1 MRCAK
6 CKEKSQVLES
16 RVDGLVVHRTRQCLS
31 CDYRWKSEERLAGEA
46 FPKPKATPLPRTKK
60 RPQKGSKRRYEHPR
74 DLVGSPERDA
84 MEAAEVLKE
93 LGLDLEDLE

>member
-1 MRCAK
+1 MKCAK
-6 CKEKSQVLES
+6 CEGKSQVLES
-16 RVDGLVVHRTRQCLS
+16 RVDGLVVHRTRRCLS

-46 FPKPKATPLPRTKK
+46 FPRPKAKALPKTKK
-60 RPQKGSKRRYEHPR
+60 RAQKVPRRRYVHPR

-93 LGLDLEDLE
+93 LGLDLEDF

>member
-1 MRCAK
+1 MK
-6 CKEKSQVLES
+6 CVKCEGKSQVLES
-16 RVDGLVVHRTRQCLS
+16 RVDGLVGHRTRRCLS

-46 FPKPKATPLPRTKK
+46 FPKPKAKALPKTKK
-60 RPQKGSKRRYEHPR
+60 IPQRYSKRRYENPR

-93 LGLDLEDLE
+93 LGLDLEDY